1 MRDFTPVSAAAESIS
16 ALVVNAGS
24 PFATVNDI
32 VAEAKR
38 FPGKLTYSSAGV
50 GSAFHLTGELFK
62 QAAGVDIVHVPYKG
76 ANQALADLLNG
87 NITMTFAALGSLIP
101 FAKSGKVK
109 YVAILQ
115 SQRYAGLPSIPTVK
129 ESLPAFF
136 RPDSSLGFFAPA
148 ALQAPVL
155 TRLNAEKA
163 SLENE
168 LAVPE
173 TYADKKKVA
182 ELSRRQG
189 EITSRLAAAEDQ
201 CLALPGGERHAL
213 RSGAIVG
220 GNLHPHRAPS
230 AHRTV
235 RDWPRCRRTLKT
247 PQYR

>member
-1 MRDFTPVSAAAESIS
+1 VISHIGPLFLPKPPSYDPVRDFTPVSAAAESIS

-38 FPGKLTYSSAGV
+38 SPGKLTYSSAGV

-101 FAKSGKVK
+101 FAKSGKIK

-115 SQRYAGLPSIPTVK
+115 SQRYAGLPNIPTVK
-129 ESLPAFF
+129 EALPAFF

-148 ALQAPVL
+148 ALPAPVL
-155 TRLNAEKA
+155 TRLNAEIVKA
-163 SLENE
+163 INAPDVREKFDRDGLTPIGNSPAEFAAMVKSAIE
-168 LAVPE
+168 GYAQAIKAAGFKPE
-173 TYADKKKVA
+173 
-182 ELSRRQG
+182 
-189 EITSRLAAAEDQ
+189 
-201 CLALPGGERHAL
+201 
-213 RSGAIVG
+213 
-220 GNLHPHRAPS
+220 
-230 AHRTV
+230 
-235 RDWPRCRRTLKT
+235 
-247 PQYR
+247 